1 MARGKR
7 HCHRHNE
14 VEDQREVADESVAG
28 ASFRKAPENTQ
39 TSERGGAE
47 GATLAERVR
56 RMREE
61 RRRQLRRTAAT
72 AKDAPTA
79 LKRPNK
85 NCPQVLPV
93 SDGRRPTTAPEVVS
107 RAGQKPIDP
116 RFETVSGRFEEA
128 TFRKRYGFVRELQRE
143 ALERSR
149 TRLSEVERAIRR
161 APATAQATLAA
172 ERASIASEIARRE
185 QALRRAEEMDRSRQI
200 VAEHQRAEREKLQSG
215 QKQRPFFLK
224 RRQVK
229 EQLLREKYDRLR
241 QEGKLQR
248 TIQRSRKRRAAKD
261 RKLLEYRS
269 GSIERTL

>member
-107 RAGQKPIDP
+107 RAHLSQAVRLCARVATRGPGAIADAPLGGGTGDTAGAGDRTSHP
-116 RFETVSGRFEEA
+116 R
-128 TFRKRYGFVRELQRE
+128 
-143 ALERSR
+143 
-149 TRLSEVERAIRR
+149 RR
-161 APATAQATLAA
+161 ARVDSFGDRPSGAGAPARGGDGSVTT
-172 ERASIASEIARRE
+172 
-185 QALRRAEEMDRSRQI
+185 DR
-200 VAEHQRAEREKLQSG
+200 G
-215 QKQRPFFLK
+215 
-224 RRQVK
+224 
-229 EQLLREKYDRLR
+229 
-241 QEGKLQR
+241 
-248 TIQRSRKRRAAKD
+248 
-261 RKLLEYRS
+261 
-269 GSIERTL
+269 